1 MGTSRTTLVGRF
13 ERKESDTFLIT
24 FSIRFCLFSKV
35 LNGGFTYM
43 FFPVKSCL
51 KKSCFAPNTLSSG
64 YSENHSFRLD
74 EWCSTS
80 AIPSISRQKCFCSK
94 LRRDGGVAQQFL
106 SSQECLLFQLSSKA
120 PVYAFPE
127 VRKGFVSVIF
137 ISFPVIFD
145 KLLHFLIV
153 IFRLCS
159 SDQPSVRRHLAL

>member
-51 KKSCFAPNTLSSG
+51 KKSCFSPNTLSSG
-64 YSENHSFRLD
+64 YRENHSFRLD

-80 AIPSISRQKCFCSK
+80 AMPSTSRQKCFCSK

-106 SSQECLLFQLSSKA
+106 SSQECLLLQLHL
-120 PVYAFPE
+120 Y
-127 VRKGFVSVIF
+127 
-137 ISFPVIFD
+137 
-145 KLLHFLIV
+145 LLRLRLRFSRSEE
-153 IFRLCS
+153 RLC
-159 SDQPSVRRHLAL
+159 VCYFY

>member
-80 AIPSISRQKCFCSK
+80 AMPSTSRQKCFCSR
-94 LRRDGGVAQQFL
+94 LSRDGVSLLAVREHQTSPSHQQ
-106 SSQECLLFQLSSKA
+106 SDMSKICTTGRSD
-120 PVYAFPE
+120 PCGSELQRTNRPNVHAF
-127 VRKGFVSVIF
+127 
-137 ISFPVIFD
+137 
-145 KLLHFLIV
+145 
-153 IFRLCS
+153 
-159 SDQPSVRRHLAL
+159 